1 MNDRGFCAGGSGR
14 LRSLLMRIIVL
25 RYYKTGQLDD
35 LYVSS
40 AAMTE
45 EKINKIQRLA
55 APLRLQVLDGL
66 RRAIIDGRLAPGARL
81 TERELT
87 EMMGVSRTV
96 IREALRQLETEGL
109 IANVPNKG
117 PVVRALSLAEAKDL
131 YTIRAV
137 LEGLAARLF
146 VQNAGDAE
154 LKRLAQA
161 LDVVAGAYGR
171 GDAQEVLETKNRFY
185 DVLFEG
191 AGSETLSTMLGT
203 LHARIWR
210 WRALGLSHP
219 QRSDSRSRES
229 VKGLRAM
236 LAAIRKRDA
245 AAAERLTRDEAQG
258 AAAEIM
264 RLIELG
270 GRAAE

>member
-1 MNDRGFCAGGSGR
+1 MNHP
-14 LRSLLMRIIVL
+14 
-25 RYYKTGQLDD
+25 
-35 LYVSS
+35 
-40 AAMTE
+40 
-45 EKINKIQRLA
+45 KIEGIQKLA

-96 IREALRQLETEGL
+96 IRETLRQLESEGL

-117 PVVRALSLAEAKDL
+117 PVVRALSLAEAQDL

-154 LKRLAQA
+154 VQRLTQA
-161 LDVVAGAYGR
+161 LDVVVGAYER

-185 DVLFEG
+185 QALFEG
-191 AGSETLSTMLGT
+191 AGSETLSSMLGT

-219 QRSDSRSRES
+219 QRSSSRSQES
-229 VKGLRAM
+229 IQGLRAM
-236 LAAIRKRDA
+236 LAAIRRRDA
-245 AAAERLTRDEAQG
+245 DAAERLTREEAQH
-258 AAAEIM
+258 AAMEVM
-264 RLIELG
+264 RLIELQM
-270 GRAAE
+270 AAGAA

>member
-1 MNDRGFCAGGSGR
+1 MNPP
-14 LRSLLMRIIVL
+14 
-25 RYYKTGQLDD
+25 KLD
-35 LYVSS
+35 
-40 AAMTE
+40 E
-45 EKINKIQRLA
+45 IQRLA

-87 EMMGVSRTV
+87 EMMHVSRTV

-117 PVVRALSLAEAKDL
+117 PVVRALSLDEAKDL

-137 LEGLAARLF
+137 LEGLASRLF
-146 VQNAGDAE
+146 VQNATDADI
-154 LKRLAQA
+154 KRLAQA
-161 LDVVAGAYGR
+161 LDVVVGAYER

-191 AGSETLSTMLGT
+191 AGSETLSSMLGT

-219 QRSDSRSRES
+219 QRSVTRSKAS
-229 VKGLRAM
+229 IKGLRAI
-236 LAAIRKRDA
+236 LAAIRRRDA
-245 AAAERLTRDEAQG
+245 VAAETLTRDEAQG
-258 AAAEIM
+258 AAAEVM
-264 RLIELG
+264 RLIELQMPTPG
-270 GRAAE
+270 